1 LVTFLNLRKHSG
13 IVFKNGNKGIV
24 LTDLPDTDKNF
35 QYAIQPG
42 LDSNRITDYQVYN
55 LNSNIQSAYLI
66 KQGGLMQF
74 LNKRLV
80 MLNHGAAIRSI
91 TPRLQ
96 SNYLYITS
104 NTYADTTIIAKCNM
118 LIIDGSNTD
127 KQITK
132 LSEAANKLNVNYKIL
147 KRNKSFTAISN

>member
-1 LVTFLNLRKHSG
+1 
-13 IVFKNGNKGIV
+13 
-24 LTDLPDTDKNF
+24 
-35 QYAIQPG
+35 
-42 LDSNRITDYQVYN
+42 
-55 LNSNIQSAYLI
+55 
-66 KQGGLMQF
+66 MQF

-147 KRNKSFTAISN
+147 KRNKSFTVISN